1 MNLNKNKFLEEGFF
15 EIENFFNKK
24 ELNEIKKKYKKIFEG
39 NYSTGVV
46 PDKIKW
52 VKGRD
57 KNNIPRSLCNV
68 WKSDKSIA
76 KVVLSK
82 KLGKAVAYFG
92 GWQSTRLNQD
102 SLIWVVPNAG
112 TVAFHQDNPYQDW
125 HVPGGVITA
134 WIPLE
139 DTNKNSG
146 TLEYL
151 IGSHI
156 KGPSERLDKF
166 YSNKKY
172 RIISK
177 SSLKNAKDYKHHH

>member
-68 WKSDKSIA
+68 WKSDKSRA

-82 KLGKAVAYFG
+82 KLGKAVAYLF
-92 GWQSTRLNQD
+92 LD
-102 SLIWVVPNAG
+102 LLIWR
-112 TVAFHQDNPYQDW
+112 
-125 HVPGGVITA
+125 
-134 WIPLE
+134 
-139 DTNKNSG
+139 
-146 TLEYL
+146 
-151 IGSHI
+151 I
-156 KGPSERLDKF
+156 KAVKDCLVGRDL
-166 YSNKKY
+166 Y
-172 RIISK
+172 
-177 SSLKNAKDYKHHH
+177 SLKASL